1 MTTTTIARITTTP
14 PSAAAPITMTD
25 GEAAVR
31 YTTLI
36 CSIMSS
42 AEADQSGVSF
52 STSGSSAAW
61 ESSSTVL

>member
-1 MTTTTIARITTTP
+1 
-14 PSAAAPITMTD
+14 MTD
-25 GEAAVR
+25 GEVAVR